1 MNENENAVE
10 QQNEPEKVIVQI
22 TGIWGNE
29 YNPPSD
35 RGYFGQTVILTP
47 EQINGKFKF
56 AREQFIRTLQEM
68 HMEANQEDTTNGR
81 E

>member
-1 MNENENAVE
+1 MNEENTVE

-56 AREQFIRTLQEM
+56 AR
-68 HMEANQEDTTNGR
+68 
-81 E
+81 

>member
-1 MNENENAVE
+1 MNENENVVE
-10 QQNEPEKVIVQI
+10 QQAVPEKVIVQI

-29 YNPPSD
+29 YNQPSD

-68 HMEANQEDTTNGR
+68 HMEANQEDATNGR